1 MTTGVADA
9 RLRLLAYTDSTAVG
23 GAEIALGYLL
33 GALAPEIE
41 VGVLATDQRVGAAIA
56 AHRLGVN
63 ARAVRAPEG
72 GFDRAALRAHVRA
85 IRAFAPDVVHGNHTW
100 PWACAHGELA
110 ALLCPGVRV
119 LAVDHL
125 PVPSALP
132 RRRLYAGR
140 LLARAL
146 DGHVAVGERAA
157 REIERLVGLRAGTV
171 RSIPNGVPPAPP
183 RQAAAAPDSPG
194 PVVGSVGRLAEQ
206 KGYDLLVRA
215 LPALPGATLVLV
227 GEGPARGELERLAAE
242 LGVRERLRITGWT
255 PDPRSH
261 LAAFDVFALP
271 SRWEGLPLGILEA
284 MHAGLPVVACDV
296 GSVAEAVHDG
306 ETGFVVAPDDLDT
319 LRERLRVL
327 LADPQLARRLGERGR
342 TLAAARFTDTAMA
355 RRYEALYR
363 ELAAR

>member
-1 MTTGVADA
+1 VSAQ
-9 RLRLLAYTDSTAVG
+9 RPLRLLAYTDSTAVG

-41 VGVLATDQRVGAAIA
+41 VGVLATDARVGAAIA
-56 AHRLGVN
+56 AHRFGVG
-63 ARAVRAPEG
+63 ARAVRAPRG
-72 GFDRAALRAHVRA
+72 GLDRAALRAHVRA
-85 IRAFAPDVVHGNHTW
+85 IRAFAPHVVHSNHTW
-100 PWACAHGELA
+100 PWACAYGELA

-140 LLARAL
+140 LRARAL

-157 REIERLVGLRAGTV
+157 RQIERLVGLRAGAV
-171 RSIPNGVPPAPP
+171 RAIANGVP
-183 RQAAAAPDSPG
+183 AAAPESAQPPTPLASP
-194 PVVGSVGRLAEQ
+194 PVVGSVGRIAEQ

-227 GEGPARGELERLAAE
+227 GEGPARGDLERLAAE
-242 LGVRERLRITGWT
+242 LGVRERLHITGWT
-255 PDPRSH
+255 PNPRSH
-261 LAAFDVFALP
+261 LATFDVFALP

-319 LRERLRVL
+319 LRERLRTL

-342 TLAAARFTDTAMA
+342 ALAAERFTDTAMA
-355 RRYEALYR
+355 RRYETLYR
-363 ELAAR
+363 ELAAG

>member
-1 MTTGVADA
+1 VSGVP
-9 RLRLLAYTDSTAVG
+9 LRVLAYTDSTAVG

-41 VGVLATDQRVGAAIA
+41 VGVLATDARVGAAIA
-56 AHRLGVN
+56 ARRRGVN
-63 ARAVRAPEG
+63 ARAVRAPQG
-72 GFDRAALRAHVRA
+72 GSDRAALRDHVRA
-85 IRAFAPDVVHGNHTW
+85 IRAYAPDVVHANHTW
-100 PWACAHGELA
+100 PWACAYAELA

-140 LLARAL
+140 MRARRL

-157 REIERLVGLRAGTV
+157 RQIEQLVGLRAGTV
-171 RSIPNGVPPAPP
+171 RAIANGVPATAPESAQPPATLASPP
-183 RQAAAAPDSPG
+183 
-194 PVVGSVGRLAEQ
+194 VIGSVGRLAEQ

-215 LPALPGATLVLV
+215 LPALPAASLVLV
-227 GEGPARGELERLAAE
+227 GDGPARGDLERLAAE
-242 LGVRERLRITGWT
+242 LGVSGRLHVTGWT
-255 PDPRSH
+255 DDPRGY

-296 GSVAEAVHDG
+296 GSVAEAVRDG
-306 ETGFVVAPDDLDT
+306 ETGFLLAPDDLDA
-319 LRERLRVL
+319 LRERLRGL
-327 LADPQLARRLGERGR
+327 LADPRLARRLGERGR
-342 TLAAARFTDTAMA
+342 ALATERFTDTAMA
-355 RRYEALYR
+355 RRYETLYR
-363 ELAAR
+363 ELAAG